1 MLLLLLPWGSSFG
14 KQVLAV
20 GTSPCRC
27 TCSGVDSTLHEI
39 ACIGSTVQ
47 QPSVCLKFCRTKA
60 CVMTNSASASV
71 ACLCWCMLASSC
83 LAFFAVAPAAPQ
95 LQRAAHLQQQQQR
108 SVAVWQ
114 QRSSSRKARVAARFA
129 RRADDDDEDDFDD
142 YAEEEFN
149 LPRRRRQREQ
159 RRFDAE
165 RYESDYDDL
174 QPPPPKKVWG
184 LTRKKGGFLD
194 SIPKALLAGIF
205 VLGIGTGVTVD
216 SAINTNPKDLAS
228 RDAIDRNAPN
238 PGICQTY
245 GSSAMV
251 VDQRVFVTFNPF
263 SIYVSQAD
271 VKPGCVLRQSNFV
284 QVSFAAAKAT
294 VYALSDQAMNR

>member
-1 MLLLLLPWGSSFG
+1 M
-14 KQVLAV
+14 
-20 GTSPCRC
+20 
-27 TCSGVDSTLHEI
+27 
-39 ACIGSTVQ
+39 
-47 QPSVCLKFCRTKA
+47 TK
-60 CVMTNSASASV
+60 TASACV
-71 ACLCWCMLASSC
+71 ACLCWCLLASSS
-83 LAFFAVAPAAPQ
+83 LAFFAVAPSALQPQ
-95 LQRAAHLQQQQQR
+95 RVAHLQQQQQQR
-108 SVAVWQ
+108 SSVAVWQ

-129 RRADDDDEDDFDD
+129 RRADDDDDDFFDD
-142 YAEEEFN
+142 YDEEERN
-149 LPRRRRQREQ
+149 SPRRRRQREQ
-159 RRFDAE
+159 QRFDAE
-165 RYESDYDDL
+165 QYESDYDDL
-174 QPPPPKKVWG
+174 QPPLPKKVWG

-284 QVSFAAAKAT
+284 QVSITLAASCYCART
-294 VYALSDQAMNR
+294 CWTLQYPCT